1 MKRLYI
7 IVLLVIAAAGAL
19 GLAIAQHAGYVLI
32 AYNSFRYESSLW
44 ATLLLLAVIWLLLW
58 GIKALIELVAVSS
71 GVVNPWSHRNR
82 SRRVQVAIEHGQL
95 DLAEGRWASA
105 QRHLQRAAEAERQ
118 PLLYY
123 LGAARAANEQ
133 GRYEECD
140 NLLERALERQPQAEL
155 AIALSHAQLQTDRGD
170 TDGALTTLVAMHER
184 HPHSVQVLRQLQRLH
199 QQRGDWSSVIR
210 LLPELRKDKA
220 LPANELAE
228 LERRAWGENLSLAAH
243 RDDSGAVG
251 LQSLNRAWQ
260 QLTSAQRQE
269 PQLVLAYAEQL
280 RQLGAEVEAEE
291 LRRQVHDVRLAG
303 LGVLGRDVPLG
314 LLDIHMLP
322 AREHQLRLAHQRQQD
337 HSQRQPD
344 GRIGGHRLHLPR
356 HQTDLQG
363 RQGTVLGHEGRNR
376 RSAHVGR
383 RVVHLL
389 PMQDGE
395 GIDLLHDVANLNR
408 RGWRPTFLDLVAQM
422 HD

>member
-7 IVLLVIAAAGAL
+7 IVFLVIAAAGAL

-44 ATLLLLAVIWLLLW
+44 ATLLLLAVIWLVLW

-291 LRRQVHDVRLAG
+291 VLRTALKRQYDSHLARLYG
-303 LGVLGRDVPLG
+303 LLRGSDPARQLQTAEAWLKDHPNDPSLLLTLGRLCLQTSLWGKARDYLEGSLRLQRNPEACAELARLLAQLGDTERSNQLFQEGLG
-314 LLDIHMLP
+314 LLDERLLASPLPVP
-322 AREHQLRLAHQRQQD
+322 AR
-337 HSQRQPD
+337 
-344 GRIGGHRLHLPR
+344 
-356 HQTDLQG
+356 
-363 RQGTVLGHEGRNR
+363 V
-376 RSAHVGR
+376 
-383 RVVHLL
+383 
-389 PMQDGE
+389 
-395 GIDLLHDVANLNR
+395 
-408 RGWRPTFLDLVAQM
+408 
-422 HD
+422 

>member
-7 IVLLVIAAAGAL
+7 IVFLVIAAAGAL

-82 SRRVQVAIEHGQL
+82 SRRVQAAIEHGQL

-105 QRHLQRAAEAERQ
+105 QRYLQRAAEAERQ

-291 LRRQVHDVRLAG
+291 VLRTALKRQYDSHLARLYG
-303 LGVLGRDVPLG
+303 LLRGSDPARQLQTAEAWLKDHPNDPSLLLTLGRLCLQSSLWGKARDYLEGSLRLQRNPEACAELARLLAQLGDTERSNQLFQEGLG
-314 LLDIHMLP
+314 LLDERLLASPLPVP
-322 AREHQLRLAHQRQQD
+322 AR
-337 HSQRQPD
+337 
-344 GRIGGHRLHLPR
+344 
-356 HQTDLQG
+356 
-363 RQGTVLGHEGRNR
+363 V
-376 RSAHVGR
+376 
-383 RVVHLL
+383 
-389 PMQDGE
+389 
-395 GIDLLHDVANLNR
+395 
-408 RGWRPTFLDLVAQM
+408 
-422 HD
+422 